1 MTEKEKS
8 QLSNYYQSTDPRD
21 WKLDLTEATK
31 LAEGMLHF
39 NAGMA
44 WYVVLLLYAHK
55 QDEAMRVVGQHID
68 RNASMPT
75 GVIDGFKTLGVEGAE
90 AIRDLVRPRA
100 ALFHPDDDFPI

>member
-1 MTEKEKS
+1 MTDKEKS
-8 QLSNYYQSTDPRD
+8 KQANICQSTDPRD

-31 LAEGMLHF
+31 FAEGMLHF

-55 QDEAMRVVGQHID
+55 QDEAMRLVGQHID

-75 GVIDGFKTLGVEGAE
+75 GVIGGFKALGVEGEE
-90 AIRDLVRPRA
+90 AIRDLVRPGA
-100 ALFHPDDDFPI
+100 ALFHPDDEFPI